1 MSNLLDKASIILTP
15 TAYNNGEAL
24 CVKPSDGSGDFNFSR
39 NSAAT
44 RVNAQGLVENVQIL
58 SSNLVQ
64 NGDFSEE
71 GVQEVSNG
79 SFSQEGSEEITN
91 GDFEN
96 GSTGWTLNGWTI
108 SNGKANCNGITANL
122 IQYNVGSANKT
133 FKLVFTISNYI
144 SGKVIPSFVGLS
156 NESLE
161 YNANGTYTTYISSLT
176 DLRFVF
182 YGNLFN
188 GSIDN
193 VSVREVGQDWLFAG
207 GSEITEQGARINNTI
222 TGVNAYIRQSN
233 SNFTIGKSFVLEYD
247 VVATNGTTLAIE
259 QTSSIAL
266 NTSTVGSNRKIYF
279 QWDIASTGLVIK
291 RLTAGTDVTITNIS
305 VKEVGQNWTLNDW
318 SVGDSLVLSG
328 NTSSLLQ
335 QPTIYTSIT
344 SIYKTT
350 FRARSVSGASVSLRL
365 YDGGGS
371 NYETFTITSSNFQ
384 DFELTR
390 QRAGSNSTLSLQNN
404 LSEEIEITNIS
415 VIEITDDTN
424 LPRINYEGFSYQ
436 DALGSEE
443 VVNGDFATDSNWGKS
458 SNWTIS
464 GGTANSNGLSGGIY
478 QNIGLVSG
486 KTYKVNVE
494 VSLTSGSLYVREGN
508 NGSVAETITQSGN
521 YSIYLIGGTA
531 TSQVGYIQFY
541 SISFTGSIDNVS
553 VKEYLGQEVVPDSG
567 CGSWLFEPQSTN
579 LVTYS
584 EEMSQYGSNVTVI
597 DNSTKSPNGNI
608 DASKVT
614 KNGVSA
620 NDRIDITNI
629 ALLNNTNYSIS
640 AFIKNV
646 NIDNGGV
653 TTLGVRISSGGTLFR
668 QGYVWN
674 GDTPSLTVDYNS
686 GTKTNVLLEDY
697 GNGWWRI
704 GYSFNSDG
712 TNSDIEID
720 IDRDNGTDTTSVFIW
735 GAQVEQQS
743 YATSYIPTSGST
755 VTRNQ
760 DLCTNGGSLAS
771 INSTEG
777 TLYFE
782 GSVLANDGTNKVI
795 TLSKSSDWSNRTFLR
810 YDATANSIT
819 YRYLVNGSIKAN
831 LTHALSDAT
840 TINKIAIKWE
850 LNNFK
855 LYVNGLNVGQDLS
868 GSVMAANSLDTLNF
882 NDGLSTLPFFGKT
895 KALAVW
901 KEALS
906 DAELTEL
913 TTI

>member
-1 MSNLLDKASIILTP
+1 MIV
-15 TAYNNGEAL
+15 EQAL
-24 CVKPSDGSGDFNFSR
+24 I
-39 NSAAT
+39 
-44 RVNAQGLVENVQIL
+44 AQ
-58 SSNLVQ
+58 
-64 NGDFSEE
+64 
-71 GVQEVSNG
+71 
-79 SFSQEGSEEITN
+79 
-91 GDFEN
+91 
-96 GSTGWTLNGWTI
+96 
-108 SNGKANCNGITANL
+108 
-122 IQYNVGSANKT
+122 
-133 FKLVFTISNYI
+133 
-144 SGKVIPSFVGLS
+144 
-156 NESLE
+156 
-161 YNANGTYTTYISSLT
+161 
-176 DLRFVF
+176 
-182 YGNLFN
+182 
-188 GSIDN
+188 
-193 VSVREVGQDWLFAG
+193 
-207 GSEITEQGARINNTI
+207 
-222 TGVNAYIRQSN
+222 
-233 SNFTIGKSFVLEYD
+233 
-247 VVATNGTTLAIE
+247 
-259 QTSSIAL
+259 
-266 NTSTVGSNRKIYF
+266 TSTVS
-279 QWDIASTGLVIK
+279 
-291 RLTAGTDVTITNIS
+291 
-305 VKEVGQNWTLNDW
+305 
-318 SVGDSLVLSG
+318 
-328 NTSSLLQ
+328 
-335 QPTIYTSIT
+335 
-344 SIYKTT
+344 
-350 FRARSVSGASVSLRL
+350 
-365 YDGGGS
+365 
-371 NYETFTITSSNFQ
+371 SSNFQ